1 MAGLSLDVLF
11 ISSRGSQYRYYKALA
26 KSCKFLARTVTLF
39 PGFGFKVFDTGL
51 SGSVISNGIEFHL
64 ERKRRKYVGDKPNPV
79 IFKAY
84 TYFSIIY
91 FSLIYL
97 KFRYY
102 FTRFRPSVVCIWN
115 GHRLPEMAIKAAAQ
129 GLDIKIAHFENGL
142 LPNTTTMDFSGVNAL
157 SSLPRDPDFYLDYY
171 RRLSDRDLIVID
183 KTLVARKPHKKRSSL
198 VFQGFDLSRD
208 YFFVPFQ
215 VNFDSQ
221 VVVNSPRVNSMEA
234 LYTLLEGALEA
245 VVGNKPVFLIKEHP
259 SDARTYSELH
269 SKNPNIIFVDNNTEE
284 LIKHAKAVITLN
296 SSVGIEAALLSK
308 KVIVLGDACY
318 AVDGLVRS
326 CLTVSEFIE
335 CLENID
341 LIEQNA
347 EVRQA
352 FFTHLLKEYLLVGAW
367 QDNQISIDMTHL
379 NGFQHKVSVGLKL
392 N

>member
-1 MAGLSLDVLF
+1 MGGLSLDVLF

-26 KSCKFLARTVTLF
+26 KSCKFVARVVTLF
-39 PGFGFKVFDTGL
+39 PGFGFKIFDTGL
-51 SGSVISNGIEFHL
+51 NGSVISNGIEFHL
-64 ERKRRKYVGDKPNPV
+64 ERKRRKYVGGKPNAI

-129 GLDIKIAHFENGL
+129 GFDINVAHFENGL

-157 SSLPRDPDFYLDYY
+157 SSLSKDPEFYLDYY
-171 RRLSDRDLIVID
+171 RGLSDQDLIVID

-198 VFQGFDLSRD
+198 VFQNFDLSKD

-221 VVVNSPRVNSMEA
+221 VIVNSPRVNSMEA
-234 LYTLLEGALEA
+234 LYALLEDVLDTIEG
-245 VVGNKPVFLIKEHP
+245 GDSVFLIKEHP
-259 SDARTYSELH
+259 SDARTYTELH
-269 SKNPNIIFVDNNTEE
+269 SRNPNIIFVNNNTEE

-296 SSVGIEAALLSK
+296 SSVGVEAALLSK

-318 AVDGLVRS
+318 AVDGLVRT
-326 CLTVSEFIE
+326 CLTVGEFID
-335 CLENID
+335 CLEKID
-341 LIEQNA
+341 LIKQDA
-347 EVRQA
+347 EVREA
-352 FFTHLLKEYLLVGAW
+352 FFTYLLKEYLLAGAW
-367 QDNQISIDMTHL
+367 QDNQIIIEMSHL
-379 NGFQHKVSVGLKL
+379 NGFQHKVSAGLKL